1 MGAYEFDAT
10 PGYSLVVNTPL
21 DEDNG
26 TPSPAFGAGTS
37 LREAINFANKHPGAA
52 VTFDPN
58 VFAQQTDNLVLLRQP
73 FCIYAIMSISGPPL
87 GVAIDGSRHS
97 SVMTVTGGI
106 LPSPVT
112 LAGLTIQNGNAS
124 GTYPNGYGGGLAS
137 SGVVTLINCSLI
149 GNGAVTSGG
158 GFYNTGTAS
167 LTGCTLSGNGTSSS
181 GTGGGIF
188 NSGSLVLDD
197 EFHSLR
203 KQRHLRR
210 RHL

>member
-1 MGAYEFDAT
+1 MK
-10 PGYSLVVNTPL
+10 
-21 DEDNG
+21 DNG

-52 VTFDPN
+52 ITFDPN
-58 VFAQQTDNLVLLRQP
+58 VFASKRTVWLFLGGLTISAV
-73 FCIYAIMSISGPPL
+73 MSISGPPL

-188 NSGSLVLDD
+188 NSGSLMLLTS
-197 EFHSLR
+197 SLSPETAPPSAAAS
-203 KQRHLRR
+203 LTSA
-210 RHL
+210 L